1 VLRIT
6 VLSIR
11 SNLSRGISG
20 SNSTQQHQHL
30 HKMDANRANTVEPLR
45 QMLLRS
51 QGPVDQLDTTHL
63 NPAGSYVCS
72 YNYNG
77 QCNVNASYN
86 TFSLQIREKRREL
99 VCIIVAIL
107 GNDPRDWFERSLKPR
122 ELQVRPLDWSTTLLQ
137 RLRIFAQSLPCDLRS
152 TTVGQRLRVAHQK
165 MLAEAGSYDNSAKY
179 LNTQQTNE
187 PSPKSDSNEH
197 NRLHQICSDKVQA
210 MREENEEIDEMQEEK
225 WRNDLDL
232 EVLENRLKDMPKI
245 EQEVQ
250 YLRTRNAWLDLGLA
264 IERQQA
270 SYDQI

>member
-1 VLRIT
+1 
-6 VLSIR
+6 
-11 SNLSRGISG
+11 
-20 SNSTQQHQHL
+20 
-30 HKMDANRANTVEPLR
+30 MDANRANTVEPLR

-210 MREENEEIDEMQEEK
+210 MREENEEM
-225 WRNDLDL
+225 
-232 EVLENRLKDMPKI
+232 LKDMPKI

-270 SYDQI
+270 SYDQIQADISKHQRALGFSLN